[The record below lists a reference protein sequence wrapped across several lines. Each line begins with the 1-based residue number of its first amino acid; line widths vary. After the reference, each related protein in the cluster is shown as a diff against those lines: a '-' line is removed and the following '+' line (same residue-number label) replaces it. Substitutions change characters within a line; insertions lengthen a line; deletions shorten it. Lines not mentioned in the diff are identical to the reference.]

1 MNVYITRKLP
11 VTIGDMFSKHNIEYE
26 TAEAM
31 PSKLE
36 LLSGVR
42 NADAVISL
50 LTDPI
55 DREVIDNAPKL
66 KVIANYAVGYDNI
79 DIKYAATK
87 GIYVTNTPDVLTEA
101 TADLAFGLI
110 LSAGRRITEG
120 DKYLRAGNFKGWTPD
135 EMLGIDVYSKTLG
148 IYGFGRIGQAV
159 GRRAAGFNMEVIY
172 TAHSEK
178 DPGYKAE
185 RVSFEEMVEKS
196 DIISVNA
203 PLNDETAG
211 SFNYDVFSRMKRDA
225 VIVNTA
231 RGKIIKENDLVRAI
245 KEGRIRGAGLDVFED
260 EPRINPE
267 LMKMDNVVLTPHIGS
282 ATTGTR
288 RRMAEMCIEA
298 VIDVL
303 VNNRRPELCVNL

>member
-11 VTIGDMFSKHNIEYE
+11 INIGDMFSKYNIEYE

-36 LLSGVR
+36 LLSSVR

-66 KVIANYAVGYDNI
+66 KIIANYAVGYDNI
-79 DIKYAATK
+79 DIKYAASK

-110 LSAGRRITEG
+110 LGAGRRITEG

-135 EMLGIDVYSKTLG
+135 EMLGIDVYSKTIG

-159 GRRAAGFNMEVIY
+159 GRRAAGFNMEILY
-172 TAHSEK
+172 TAHSKK

-185 RVSFEEMVEKS
+185 QVSFEDRRKRA

-203 PLNDETAG
+203 PLNDETSGA
-211 SFNYDVFSRMKRDA
+211 FNYDVFSRMKKDA
-225 VIVNTA
+225 IIINTA
-231 RGKIIKENDLVRAI
+231 RGKIIKEGDLVRAL
-245 KEGRIRGAGLDVFED
+245 KEGLIRGAGLDVFED
-260 EPRINPE
+260 EPRINSE
-267 LMKMDNVVLTPHIGS
+267 LMRMDNVVLTPHIGS

-303 VNNRRPELCVNL
+303 VNDRRPELCVNL